1 MLKRYFVTCCVTR
14 MLRYSLSYIRCHSR
28 RYIVFLG
35 ILKNCSR
42 NRKKKIVSCVNECS
56 RPNRPRLKFGTVNY
70 FVVRFYRLLTL
81 LNRL

>member
-28 RYIVFLG
+28 RYIVFLAYLKTVVG
-35 ILKNCSR
+35 II
-42 NRKKKIVSCVNECS
+42 KKIVSCINECS